1 MYRFLLLAA
10 LALGSCA
17 PAYVPNSRNVPMFAE
32 GGEFAGAVVLSSGVE
47 GQMAYAVNDHVAV
60 MANAMVI
67 PKKLET
73 RKGVSYNKDG
83 VFGEGGLGYFTKTKA
98 YRFET
103 FAGYGVGQGNSFES
117 FYFFGSNEVIANGKY
132 QRVFIQPSIGTNKR
146 KFNILFTT
154 RVSMVNFTKFTTT
167 DPTATS
173 SSVKPTDKF
182 KTIIEP
188 SLTTRF
194 PIMGNLRGFFQ
205 LNLNTPV
212 GDVYF
217 KNVVMQAAVGVQLH
231 TGQLRT
237 RVY

>member
-1 MYRFLLLAA
+1 MYRFLLLVG

-32 GGEFAGAVVLSSGVE
+32 GGEFAGSVVLSSGVE
-47 GQMAYAVNDHVAV
+47 AQVAYAVSDHMAL
-60 MANAMVI
+60 MANTMVI
-67 PKKLET
+67 PKTLET
-73 RKGVSYNKDG
+73 RKGVSYKKDG
-83 VFGEGGLGYFTKTKA
+83 FFGEGGIGYFTKKKA

-103 FAGYGVGQGNSFES
+103 FAGYGVGKGNSFES
-117 FYFFGSNEVIANGKY
+117 FYFFGSNEVIANGSY

-146 KFNILFTT
+146 NFNILFTT
-154 RVSMVNFTKFTTT
+154 RVSMVNFTKFTTS
-167 DPTATS
+167 DPSATVS
-173 SSVKPTDKF
+173 SIKPTDKF

-194 PIMGNLRGFFQ
+194 PIAGNLRGFFQ
-205 LNLNTPV
+205 LNLNAPV

-217 KNVVMQAAVGVQLH
+217 KNVVMQAAIGVQLH